1 MPLAVWVDVVAR
13 RGGERADLHDDV
25 GALED
30 RLAVVDDLAAGLAVV
45 GVRPVGS
52 SAGTGLDAD
61 LVAVLDQ
68 VLGLRRD
75 ECDPVSSGAVSVGT
89 PISMGRAG

>member
-13 RGGERADLHDDV
+13 CGGERADLHDDV

-68 VLGLRRD
+68 VLVFGGMSATR
-75 ECDPVSSGAVSVGT
+75 VSSGAVSVGT